1 MFDVGFSELVLCFLV
16 ALIVLG
22 PQRLPPLAR
31 QLGRWTGQARSYLR
45 HLTSELERET
55 HAAELKKQLQE
66 AEAALREQTQKFSA
80 QAEQL
85 KADAQKLS
93 VEAPKVNTE
102 QQKLSASVPDAD
114 KPKS

>member
-45 HLTSELERET
+45 HLSSELERET
-55 HAAELKKQLQE
+55 HASELKQQLQE
-66 AEAALREQTQKFSA
+66 AEAALRSQTQKLNLEAKQLSD
-80 QAEQL
+80 QARSL
-85 KADAQKLS
+85 
-93 VEAPKVNTE
+93 NTE
-102 QQKLSASVPDAD
+102 AGKLSASVTDAD
-114 KPKS
+114 KPKPWA

>member
-66 AEAALREQTQKFSA
+66 AEQALREQSQKFGA

-85 KADAQKLS
+85 KS
-93 VEAPKVNTE
+93 EALPVNTD
-102 QQKLSASVPDAD
+102 QQKLSASVTDAD
-114 KPKS
+114 KPKT

>member
-45 HLTSELERET
+45 HLSNELERET
-55 HAAELKKQLQE
+55 NAAELKKTLQE
-66 AEAALREQTQKFSA
+66 TEAALRDQTQA
-80 QAEQL
+80 MNADL
-85 KADAQKLS
+85 KSLKDES
-93 VEAPKVNTE
+93 VALKDEPRQNEPQPLEPPK
-102 QQKLSASVPDAD
+102 P
-114 KPKS
+114 